1 MNSINENDN
10 FSQIRK
16 YFNDELLPAA
26 RKMLADQNSF
36 FPVVADPSLETYYT
50 ARDHRNASPED
61 FEIAG
66 CDSPENFALALY
78 KMWSSEG
85 YPELSALAESMSKLA
100 KSLHFAK
107 EQSDE
112 VSPFIYV
119 MF

>member
-10 FSQIRK
+10 FNQINK
-16 YFNDELLPAA
+16 YFYNELLPIA
-26 RKMLADQNSF
+26 RKMLADKKLF
-36 FPVVADPSLETYYT
+36 FPVVADPNLKTYYIT
-50 ARDHRNASPED
+50 RHLQKTSPED

-66 CDSPENFALALY
+66 CDSPENFALALF